1 MSELTLN
8 QKFQKLTGINCLDVE
23 KYISEAEDKGKAFNE
38 IQWKIA
44 KGAMREP
51 ELIRDKKSYGAERL
65 NLYAEV
71 MKGLADL
78 AGNDYDID
86 NSGTTG
92 DTPTETKI
100 QDTMSNVDVILDGG
114 YGYDDEDDSSNTS
127 SQDDDSEGSGN

>member
-92 DTPTETKI
+92 DTPTEAKI

-114 YGYDDEDDSSNTS
+114 YGYDDEDESGNTS
-127 SQDDDSEGSGN
+127 SQDDSEGSGN

>member
-92 DTPTETKI
+92 DTTTETKI

-114 YGYDDEDDSSNTS
+114 YGYDDEDESGNTS